1 MRKPLWVPPAELI
14 DKANITRFINFVNRT
29 CGLDIRSY
37 GDLYRWSVERI
48 PEFWA
53 SVWDFVEI
61 KASRRYDK
69 VVDDL
74 TKFPGTDWFPG
85 ARLNFAEN
93 LLRFRDDHPAFVFR
107 GEDRKSAT
115 MTYAELFD
123 SVARLSKALRNM
135 GIVAGDR
142 VAAYM
147 PNLMETAIAM
157 LAATSI
163 GAVWSSCG
171 TELGARAVADRLGQ
185 IGPKVLF
192 TVDAQLYKG
201 KAVNVLSNV
210 EKIAKEIP
218 SLEKIIV
225 VPFVEQRPEIGN
237 LGNAVLLPDFM
248 SKDAPEIQFEQL
260 PFNHPDLHHVFLRD
274 DRKTQVHGPGT
285 RRSHKSAKGTHDPYG
300 PQARGQDFLHH
311 FAKLDD
317 VELADRIAWLSA
329 RPLCSMTAIPTIP
342 TGARCGSSPRRRRS
356 ASSGAAPAI

>member
-29 CGLDIRSY
+29 CGRDIRSY
-37 GDLYRWSVERI
+37 GDLYRWSVEKI

-115 MTYAELFD
+115 MTYAELYN
-123 SVARLSKALRNM
+123 SVARLSKALRDM

-157 LAATSI
+157 LAVTSI

-192 TVDAQLYKG
+192 TVDASALQG
-201 KAVNVLSNV
+201 KS
-210 EKIAKEIP
+210 
-218 SLEKIIV
+218 
-225 VPFVEQRPEIGN
+225 
-237 LGNAVLLPDFM
+237 
-248 SKDAPEIQFEQL
+248 
-260 PFNHPDLHHVFLRD
+260 
-274 DRKTQVHGPGT
+274 RK
-285 RRSHKSAKGTHDPYG
+285 
-300 PQARGQDFLHH
+300 
-311 FAKLDD
+311 
-317 VELADRIAWLSA
+317 
-329 RPLCSMTAIPTIP
+329 RPLKCRENREGNPFA
-342 TGARCGSSPRRRRS
+342 
-356 ASSGAAPAI
+356 